1 MNRTLIAALLVSAAP
16 AIALADDEGTTT
28 PEPTLDL
35 CRHEAV
41 REITRIEQEL
51 RPVKRVYNIAM
62 NPTGFVIEKV
72 SDGVGVKIPRWVGFA
87 LDPKGYA
94 RNYVMKRVREEAKQQ
109 VGLAN
114 DCRVEETRDGES
126 AGPFPTPEADAVEA

>member
-1 MNRTLIAALLVSAAP
+1 MKRTLIAALLVAAP
-16 AIALADDEGTTT
+16 AIAMADEEGSASI
-28 PEPTLDL
+28 DL

-41 REITRIEQEL
+41 REITRIEHDL
-51 RPVKRVYNIAM
+51 RPVKRVYDIAM

-72 SDGVGVKIPRWVGFA
+72 SQEAGVKIPKWVGFA

-94 RNYVMKRVREEAKQQ
+94 RNYVMKRVREEAKQH

-114 DCRVEETRDGES
+114 DCRLEETGDDDSE
-126 AGPFPTPEADAVEA
+126 GPFPTPEADSAEA